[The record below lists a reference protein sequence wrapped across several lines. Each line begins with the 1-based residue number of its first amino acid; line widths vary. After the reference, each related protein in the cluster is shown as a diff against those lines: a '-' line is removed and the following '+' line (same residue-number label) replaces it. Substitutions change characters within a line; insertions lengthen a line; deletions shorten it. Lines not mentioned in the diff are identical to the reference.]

1 MWVYNRIEKLGLRYN
16 NSLQNCMHASFLL
29 ASELLTPEQ
38 PNILLCTF
46 QYGKKSHMVIIKNK
60 LYFDLWVG
68 AVVTLDYKIHHK
80 FSFFDEEKFNRFY
93 VKDKPRSI
101 NLITIEYLNE

>member
-46 QYGKKSHMVIIKNK
+46 LYGKKSHMVII
-60 LYFDLWVG
+60 
-68 AVVTLDYKIHHK
+68 
-80 FSFFDEEKFNRFY
+80 
-93 VKDKPRSI
+93 
-101 NLITIEYLNE
+101 